1 MAETFGTLKT
11 KVQTF
16 LHHANIKDV
25 ANADFSGTLLNMGLH
40 TLERSNDWK
49 CMENINTGT
58 VTSSID
64 YISGT
69 PLTRYKRVKV
79 LFFNVDG
86 TLKEMGKAGY
96 AELFSYYPYGSS
108 SKGVPRACAHS
119 PADSKLWVRPYP
131 DATYSY
137 TLLTYNYTADMSA
150 DSDTNW
156 WTDNNAWEL
165 LMYAAVV
172 EGGILL
178 RDNFLQGFAG
188 TLGEK
193 INSLINTE
201 NKEELSGSHQNVQPW
216 VII

>member
-16 LHHANIKDV
+16 LHHTNIKDA

-79 LFFNVDG
+79 LFFTVDG
-86 TLKEMGKAGY
+86 VLKEMGKAGY
-96 AELFSYYPYGSS
+96 AELFSYYPNGSS
-108 SKGVPRACAHS
+108 SKGAPKACAHS

-150 DSDTNW
+150 ESDTNW

-193 INSLINTE
+193 INSLKNTE